1 MTDRFRKS
9 RCPNRVSVL
18 LLIAA
23 LPGLAAAADHL
34 RLRHVSDAFEIMG
47 QAQPAADE
55 VVDVWL
61 AGDRARMD
69 SAGTDGAG
77 TGGARGASVIVRED
91 LQTIYL
97 VDHGQRVYTELPM
110 DMNRVVSDI
119 AGTGEAGRMAAQLMG
134 TMLKVD
140 ARVDETGETRTIGAR
155 TCRVYRLALVMAMGS
170 TDSEICADPESPV
183 DMGLYYRVAN
193 VMLAGQQGYG
203 AAVEEIGKVR
213 GLPVETTSTVRL
225 MGTTVRSR
233 AELLTHATVDVTP
246 GHFEVPAEYA
256 RRALANY

>member
-1 MTDRFRKS
+1 MADRFRKS
-9 RCPNRVSVL
+9 RRPNRAIVL

-69 SAGTDGAG
+69 SAGTDRD
-77 TGGARGASVIVRED
+77 RGASVIVRED

-119 AGTGEAGRMAAQLMG
+119 AGTGEAGRMAAQMMG

-203 AAVEEIGKVR
+203 AAVDEIGKVR